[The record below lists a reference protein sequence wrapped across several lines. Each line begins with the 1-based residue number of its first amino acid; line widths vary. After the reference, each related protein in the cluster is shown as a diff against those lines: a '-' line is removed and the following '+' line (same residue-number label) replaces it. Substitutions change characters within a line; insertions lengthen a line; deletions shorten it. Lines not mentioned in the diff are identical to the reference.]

1 MKFGILHRRSKAIS
15 RIATLRFFQ
24 AQDECV
30 HNSKISGT
38 GVRRHAWISKELM
51 KKIEREEENLWN
63 VEIRFGYL
71 GRKEI
76 SGHADMA

>member
-1 MKFGILHRRSKAIS
+1 MKFRILHGRNRVIS

-51 KKIEREEENLWN
+51 KKIEREEE
-63 VEIRFGYL
+63 
-71 GRKEI
+71 KTD
-76 SGHADMA
+76 SGSYFHHVVASIHG